1 MIRSLFKANGPYF
14 SNSPPQGELLGV
26 KRKIQIHWITICCY
40 IIIILPKLS
49 GLTQFL
55 WVMSLGNT

>member
-26 KRKIQIHWITICCY
+26 KRKIQIHWVSICCY

-49 GLTQFL
+49 GLK
-55 WVMSLGNT
+55 